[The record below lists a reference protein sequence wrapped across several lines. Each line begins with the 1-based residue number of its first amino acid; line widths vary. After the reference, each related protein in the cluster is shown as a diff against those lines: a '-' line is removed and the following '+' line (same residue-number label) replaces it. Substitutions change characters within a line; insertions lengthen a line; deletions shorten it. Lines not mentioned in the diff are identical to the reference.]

1 MKVFI
6 WIIRLV
12 ATGIVLQTLYFKFLG
27 TEESIYIF
35 ETLGLEPNGRIGSGV
50 IELLASVFIL
60 IPRATII
67 GALLGFVTML
77 SAIVSH
83 LFFLGIEI
91 KNDGGTLFNL
101 AIITFLCCLTLIYY
115 QKHKII
121 DLLKF
126 KI

>member
-12 ATGIVLQTLYFKFLG
+12 ATGIVFQTLYFKFLG

-60 IPRATII
+60 IPRTTII

-83 LFFLGIEI
+83 LFF
-91 KNDGGTLFNL
+91 
-101 AIITFLCCLTLIYY
+101 
-115 QKHKII
+115 
-121 DLLKF
+121 
-126 KI
+126 